1 MTLYELKEQYT
12 ILNKFIE
19 DEELD
24 REAFK
29 EALSQIEGSLE
40 DKAENY
46 VKAMKNYQAEAD
58 AIKTEEKRLY
68 DKRKALENH
77 AERNKPD
84 LEETGR
90 ELSMKELKD

>member
-19 DEELD
+19 EEELD

-29 EALSQIEGSLE
+29 EALSQIEGSIE

-46 VKAMKNYQAEAD
+46 VKAMKN
-58 AIKTEEKRLY
+58 
-68 DKRKALENH
+68 
-77 AERNKPD
+77 
-84 LEETGR
+84 
-90 ELSMKELKD
+90 